1 MPAEKISPQMAARF
15 QSMNKL
21 KGRTYSGAIE
31 VKDPWPYYDT
41 YTLDAAA
48 ANTQLFNNGVPKVI
62 QLSNY
67 PYTNLPM
74 GQAFDIHGIRVSYW
88 AHAAI
93 DDAGQL
99 ALTTFLNRTYM
110 NLKIANKNPSYE
122 RNLGALFGGQ
132 IHAVTAPAA
141 TINSRN
147 LSVWTGNTIVKFN
160 KKIEIDETV
169 QFTVNFEKVAANA
182 AALTGDYIRVEL
194 IGRLT
199 SLL

>member
-1 MPAEKISPQMAARF
+1 MPAEKLSPQMAARF
-15 QSMNKL
+15 TSMNKL
-21 KGRTYSGAIE
+21 KGRTYSGAME
-31 VKDPWPYYDT
+31 VKDPHVFYDT
-41 YTLDAAA
+41 YTLDASAA
-48 ANTQLFNNGVPKVI
+48 ATQLFNNGAPKVI

-74 GQAFDIHGIRVSYW
+74 GQAFDVHGLRVSW
-88 AHAAI
+88 WGHAAL

-99 ALTTFLNRTYM
+99 ALTTYMNRTYI
-110 NLKIANKNPSYE
+110 NLKIANKNASYE

-132 IHAVTAPAA
+132 VHVVTAPAV
-141 TINSRN
+141 TVNSRN
-147 LSVWTGNTIVKFN
+147 LSVWTGNTLVKFN

-169 QFTVNFEKVAANA
+169 QFTVNLEKVAANA
-182 AALTGDYIRVEL
+182 AALTGDYLRVEL